1 MGFFGGK
8 KTTAIAPEAPALKP
22 EDLGVVIHVMP
33 KDFLGREASLRVEPK
48 PTIVPVTIAAP
59 APTAAPVVIL
69 PPKRRV
75 PLALWIVLALVLILG
90 IGAVAYIVLT
100 KAPDQV
106 VAPVVVAPA
115 PLPKT
120 EPVVVPKVV
129 EIPKA
134 PAVPEQSKDSDSD
147 GLTDI
152 EERMYGTD
160 YRNPDSDSDT
170 FLDGNEVFHRYDPMG
185 VAPSTL
191 LDTGAVKVYSDTSLP
206 FTIYYPLSWKVT
218 ADLAKDIVTFKT
230 PALASVTV
238 EWSAKDPLLTVEDWV
253 LKNVK
258 GIDITTLKSS
268 YTKEGYYTLRSKD
281 DLVAYVDGKDSV
293 YTLTYALNTSLDI
306 SYIQTFAMMMN
317 SLHIIP

>member
-8 KTTAIAPEAPALKP
+8 KTESVAPETLALKP
-22 EDLGVVIHVMP
+22 EDLGVIIHVMP
-33 KDFLGREASLRVEPK
+33 RDFLGREASLRVESK
-48 PTIVPVTIAAP
+48 S
-59 APTAAPVVIL
+59 TAAPVAVVAPVPAAAPTVIL

-90 IGAVAYIVLT
+90 IGAVAYVVLT
-100 KAPDQV
+100 KAPAQV
-106 VAPVVVAPA
+106 VTPVVVAP
-115 PLPKT
+115 PVLPKT
-120 EPVVVPKVV
+120 EPVVPPKVV
-129 EIPKA
+129 EAPKV
-134 PAVPEQSKDSDSD
+134 PAVPQQAKDSDSD

-191 LDTGAVKVYSDTSLP
+191 LDTGAVKVYSDASLP

-238 EWSAKDPLLTVEDWV
+238 EWSAKDPLLTAEDWV

-258 GIDITTLKSS
+258 GMDITTLKSS

-293 YTLTYALNTSLDI
+293 YTLTYALNTSLEI
-306 SYIQTFAMMMN
+306 SYIQTFAMMIN
-317 SLHIIP
+317 SLHIVP